1 MKGGDFRCGSRSAVA
16 DRRMARPV
24 YPQLRKYPCVPA
36 LTLGAMGCF
45 PEWVGDTTGVPQIAA
60 DLLHRQI
67 SAAMGQQLPFHG
79 LIYRFL
85 IREAPPGRQ
94 APAASRDK
102 SVCSLPFLL
111 GLILVIFALPNCR
124 IEDRKSR
131 RWQAGVVR
139 ARSSWLRR
147 ATSSRSEE

>member
-1 MKGGDFRCGSRSAVA
+1 LWVKVGCGRQA
-16 DRRMARPV
+16 DGTAGL
-24 YPQLRKYPCVPA
+24 PQLRKYPCVPA

-111 GLILVIFALPNCR
+111 RFNSCDLCFAELLHRRSQIPSLA
-124 IEDRKSR
+124 SR
-131 RWQAGVVR
+131 RRAGEIIL
-139 ARSSWLRR
+139 ASSGDIVAIRR
-147 ATSSRSEE
+147 MRGRYV